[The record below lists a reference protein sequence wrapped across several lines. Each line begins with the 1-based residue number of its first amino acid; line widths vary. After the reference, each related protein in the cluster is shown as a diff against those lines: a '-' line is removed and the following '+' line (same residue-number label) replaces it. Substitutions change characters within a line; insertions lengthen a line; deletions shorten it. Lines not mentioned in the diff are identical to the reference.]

1 LAWLILVAVM
11 AALSFASNA
20 AVADQ
25 TSQTSQTSQP
35 SIGIYT
41 STDPQQP
48 PTIYGLPAAAHD
60 DSFYRYTTGVGG
72 LVQYGILLLVVLV
85 IAGGLPR
92 KEVFALYRPKS
103 WPRALGLV
111 LGVLA
116 ATYVVLALASAAL
129 GGGGKPD
136 QGIPVF
142 WDGSRAAQFALSFL
156 VVAVVAPIVE
166 ELTFRGLGFGL
177 LSKYGVRVALVGT
190 AVLFGL
196 VHGFL
201 VALPLFVIVGLALGW
216 LRMRSGSVYPGMV
229 MHGLFNAAV
238 TVAAISLG

>member
-1 LAWLILVAVM
+1 MALNRKLAGWTALVGTVSLLGYLQRFLAGKPPKNVVYDYGTAASELVLFAVILAIVLWIARGLPKRETFALRRPRSWGSAVGVAFGVFITILVVSYALNPLLHAGREQGLTPSKWESAHAGAF
-11 AALSFASNA
+11 AAN
-20 AVADQ
+20 
-25 TSQTSQTSQP
+25 
-35 SIGIYT
+35 
-41 STDPQQP
+41 
-48 PTIYGLPAAAHD
+48 
-60 DSFYRYTTGVGG
+60 
-72 LVQYGILLLVVLV
+72 LV
-85 IAGGLPR
+85 
-92 KEVFALYRPKS
+92 
-103 WPRALGLV
+103 
-111 LGVLA
+111 
-116 ATYVVLALASAAL
+116 ALA
-129 GGGGKPD
+129 
-136 QGIPVF
+136 
-142 WDGSRAAQFALSFL
+142 
-156 VVAVVAPIVE
+156 VVGPIVE

>member
-1 LAWLILVAVM
+1 MSRDVHRNLHRFMCAP
-11 AALSFASNA
+11 ALQ
-20 AVADQ
+20 V
-25 TSQTSQTSQP
+25 
-35 SIGIYT
+35 
-41 STDPQQP
+41 STFSES
-48 PTIYGLPAAAHD
+48 PT
-60 DSFYRYTTGVGG
+60 
-72 LVQYGILLLVVLV
+72 
-85 IAGGLPR
+85 
-92 KEVFALYRPKS
+92 
-103 WPRALGLV
+103 
-111 LGVLA
+111 
-116 ATYVVLALASAAL
+116 ATRINRLE
-129 GGGGKPD
+129 
-136 QGIPVF
+136 
-142 WDGSRAAQFALSFL
+142 FALSFL

-229 MHGLFNAAV
+229 MHGLCNAAV